1 MRSAEKELATLKA
14 AGLSLSPPP
23 EGIDADLMTLLG
35 RVQNLVTLGRALYAR
50 AVAAGATGPAR
61 SQVEAEMHA
70 FGYKLFSSSVTGY
83 FREVEPNTDGKK
95 SRDILADFHK
105 KYTEDLHGMRHECIF
120 VGGPHPCANRM
131 DGLHVGELRSGITA
145 HIEKATLMAAAAVT
159 HYGKE
164 LYTGAAKYTGLQGA
178 GNPMTCMKERI
189 KQASMKTHPCRN
201 NKKLTCMQ
209 QADGHSWVKFMDM
222 PELGDCLPPSYA
234 QAWRHSHAQLIFII
248 DVMSADAPHW

>member
-1 MRSAEKELATLKA
+1 
-14 AGLSLSPPP
+14 
-23 EGIDADLMTLLG
+23 
-35 RVQNLVTLGRALYAR
+35 
-50 AVAAGATGPAR
+50 
-61 SQVEAEMHA
+61 MHA

-234 QAWRHSHAQLIFII
+234 QALLHQQSNRHPSTLPPPYPQPPPSIGLAPLACAADLHHRR
-248 DVMSADAPHW
+248 DVGRCASLVVWARLGLRLALSRGD